1 MGSRMMQTV
10 CQVSETPVASGE
22 KEPSTPKSG
31 FHPPA
36 IEAWKETGLPE
47 TLLESLVIKHLFTSG
62 EQTGRSVAAA
72 LCAPPKPV
80 LEVLQSLKN
89 DQLVYY
95 KDAAAMG
102 DFTYALSDAGR
113 DRARK
118 CFEEGMYVGA
128 LPVTLQ
134 DYVAS
139 VAAQSIQNES
149 PTPEMVRKAFED
161 MLLADEMFERLGP
174 AINSGRGLFLYG
186 VPGNGKTSIAERIAQ
201 SFCSDIWVPR
211 AIFVEGEII
220 KFYDPQS
227 HTRSGSNN
235 PLKGERHDPR
245 WVQIKRPT
253 IVVGGELTMEALELQ
268 YNSYTKIT
276 EPSVQLK
283 SNCGVLVIDDFGR
296 QRMEPV
302 DLLNRWIVPLEK
314 RFDYL
319 TLSTGTKIQVPF
331 DQLIVFSTNLE
342 PRELV
347 DDAFLRRIP
356 YKLNVHD
363 PSEQEFTRL
372 MRLFAEQVNIR
383 YDEEAVRYLIET
395 HYKGAQR
402 RFRCC
407 HPRDL
412 ITQILNRASYLGVPP
427 AMSHKAF
434 DMAVA
439 NYFAVL

>member
-10 CQVSETPVASGE
+10 CQSANAT
-22 KEPSTPKSG
+22 STDDGRSTNKAPT
-31 FHPPA
+31 FNPPA
-36 IEAWKETGLPE
+36 VDEWADTGLPE
-47 TLLESLVIKHLFTSG
+47 ALLESLVTKHLFASG

-80 LEVLQSLKN
+80 LDILQSLKN
-89 DQLVYY
+89 NQLVYY
-95 KDAAAMG
+95 KDTASMG

-128 LPVTLQ
+128 LPVTLK
-134 DYVAS
+134 DYVES
-139 VAAQSIQNES
+139 VAAQSIRNE
-149 PTPEMVRKAFED
+149 TPKPEQVRAAFAD
-161 MLLADEMFERLGP
+161 LLLADEMFERLGP

-186 VPGNGKTSIAERIAQ
+186 VPGNGKTSIAERIAE
-201 SFCSDIWVPR
+201 SFNTDVWVPR

-227 HTRSGSNN
+227 HARAGVNEN
-235 PLKGERHDPR
+235 PLKGDRTDPR
-245 WVQIKRPT
+245 WVKIKRPT
-253 IVVGGELTMEALELQ
+253 IVVGGELTMQALELQ
-268 YNSYTKIT
+268 YNPYTKIT

-296 QRMEPV
+296 QRMDPV

-319 TLSTGTKIQVPF
+319 SLSTGTKIQVPF

-356 YKLNVHD
+356 YKLNISD
-363 PSEQEFTRL
+363 PSEPEFIRL
-372 MRLFAEQVNIR
+372 MRMFADQSNIR
-383 YDEEAVRYLIET
+383 YDEESVRYLIDT

-412 ITQILNRASYLGVPP
+412 ITQIINRASYLGEPA
-427 AMSHKAF
+427 AMSKKAF
-434 DMAVA
+434 DMAVT